1 MLGANLR
8 TQPICSGRTGARPR
22 GGLVLTWLLL
32 AVLGMIWAALL
43 FPSRSRSP
51 KSSVEDFEQR
61 MNLLAEANRAAP
73 GRWVLM
79 PRKGQRF
86 MGPERERAR
95 VRRRRRQVF
104 MVLLEA
110 TGLTLIMGIFPPFRI
125 MLWVTAVLVFVLL
138 VYMATLVRLRAEEQE
153 RARTHRTA
161 AYERV
166 AYAPGNGYGN
176 GNGHAARYARSGNGN
191 GNGHQRPQERADW
204 LESGLRLAD
213 DDVHVVVYRS
223 DEIDTSTLTSASH

>member
-1 MLGANLR
+1 
-8 TQPICSGRTGARPR
+8 
-22 GGLVLTWLLL
+22 VLTWLLL
-32 AVLGMIWAALL
+32 AVLGIIWAALL

-86 MGPERERAR
+86 MGPDRERAR

-125 MLWVTAVLVFVLL
+125 MLWGTALLTFVLL
-138 VYMATLVRLRAEEQE
+138 VYMATLVKLRAEEQE
-153 RARTHRTA
+153 RARWHRRA
-161 AYERV
+161 AHDRV
-166 AYAPGNGYGN
+166 AYASGYGNGYAAGNGNGSGNGYG
-176 GNGHAARYARSGNGN
+176 GGHANGDRARTAWSGNGN
-191 GNGHQRPQERADW
+191 GYGYQHEQERADW
-204 LESGLRLAD
+204 LESGLRLVD

>member
-1 MLGANLR
+1 
-8 TQPICSGRTGARPR
+8 
-22 GGLVLTWLLL
+22 VLTWLLL
-32 AVLGMIWAALL
+32 AVLGIIWAALL

-86 MGPERERAR
+86 MGPDRGQAR

-125 MLWVTAVLVFVLL
+125 MLWGTALLAVVLL
-138 VYMATLVRLRAEEQE
+138 VYMATLVKLRAEEQE
-153 RARTHRTA
+153 RARWHRRA
-161 AYERV
+161 AYGAV
-166 AYAPGNGYGN
+166 AYTSGYGYGYAAPNGNGY
-176 GNGHAARYARSGNGN
+176 AAGNGN
-191 GNGHQRPQERADW
+191 GNGHAYQHEQERADW
-204 LESGLRLAD
+204 LESGLRLVD

-223 DEIDTSTLTSASH
+223 DEIDISTLTSASH

>member
-1 MLGANLR
+1 
-8 TQPICSGRTGARPR
+8 
-22 GGLVLTWLLL
+22 VVTWLLL
-32 AVLGMIWAALL
+32 ALLGIIWAALL

-51 KSSVEDFEQR
+51 KSSVEEFEQR
-61 MNLLAEANRAAP
+61 MNLLAEANKAAP

-86 MGPERERAR
+86 MGPDRGQAR

-125 MLWVTAVLVFVLL
+125 MLWVTAILVFVLL
-138 VYMATLVRLRAEEQE
+138 VYMAALVRLRAEEL
-153 RARTHRTA
+153 
-161 AYERV
+161 ERV
-166 AYAPGNGYGN
+166 RTQMRVARSHGYTDDYGYRWPPQTRSSYPVPAYAS
-176 GNGHAARYARSGNGN
+176 GHGNGN
-191 GNGHQRPQERADW
+191 GNGHARRDGSSRNGHQRVDARADW
-204 LESGLRLAD
+204 LESGLRLVD

-223 DEIDTSTLTSASH
+223 DEIDTSSLTSASR

>member
-1 MLGANLR
+1 
-8 TQPICSGRTGARPR
+8 
-22 GGLVLTWLLL
+22 LTWLLL

-51 KSSVEDFEQR
+51 KSSVEEFEQK

-110 TGLTLIMGIFPPFRI
+110 SGLTLIIGIFPPFRS
-125 MLWVTAVLVFVLL
+125 MLWVTALLVLVLL
-138 VYMATLVRLRAEEQE
+138 VYMSTLVRLRAEDQQ
-153 RARTHRTA
+153 RARMRRTA
-161 AYERV
+161 AYRP
-166 AYAPGNGYGN
+166 AGYWPGYGNGYGN
-176 GNGHAARYARSGNGN
+176 GYANGHGNGYARAATN
-191 GNGHQRPQERADW
+191 GNGHRRVDARADW
-204 LESGLRLAD
+204 LESGLRLVD

-223 DEIDTSTLTSASH
+223 DEIDTSSLTSTPG

>member
-1 MLGANLR
+1 
-8 TQPICSGRTGARPR
+8 
-22 GGLVLTWLLL
+22 VLTWLLL
-32 AVLGMIWAALL
+32 AVLGIIWAALL
-43 FPSRSRSP
+43 IPSRSRSP

-86 MGPERERAR
+86 MGADRERAR

-104 MVLLEA
+104 MVLLES

-125 MLWVTAVLVFVLL
+125 MLGVTVFLVFVLL
-138 VYMATLVRLRAEEQE
+138 VYMATLVKLRAEELE
-153 RARTHRTA
+153 RAQIERMA
-161 AYERV
+161 ARIHTSTGRYYTDEYGYRWPAEQSSQP
-166 AYAPGNGYGN
+166 AYHASSYGN
-176 GNGHAARYARSGNGN
+176 GNGNGN
-191 GNGHQRPQERADW
+191 GNGHGRLDPHADW
-204 LESGLRLAD
+204 LESGLRLVD

-223 DEIDTSTLTSASH
+223 DEIDVSGVTPASR

>member
-1 MLGANLR
+1 
-8 TQPICSGRTGARPR
+8 
-22 GGLVLTWLLL
+22 VLTWLLL
-32 AVLGMIWAALL
+32 AALGIIWAALL
-43 FPSRSRSP
+43 IPSRSRSP

-86 MGPERERAR
+86 MGADRERAR

-104 MVLLEA
+104 MVLLES

-125 MLWVTAVLVFVLL
+125 MLGVTIVLVFVLL
-138 VYMATLVRLRAEEQE
+138 VYMATLVKLRAEEVE
-153 RARTHRTA
+153 RSRLERMALNGHGAKGRFYTDEYGYRWPTSQSSQP
-161 AYERV
+161 AYHASSYR
-166 AYAPGNGYGN
+166 N
-176 GNGHAARYARSGNGN
+176 GNGDGNGN
-191 GNGHQRPQERADW
+191 GNGHGQLDPHVDW
-204 LESGLRLAD
+204 LESGLRLVD

-223 DEIDTSTLTSASH
+223 DEIDVSGVTPASR

>member
-1 MLGANLR
+1 M
-8 TQPICSGRTGARPR
+8 
-22 GGLVLTWLLL
+22 LTWLLL
-32 AVLGMIWAALL
+32 AVLGIIWAALL

-51 KSSVEDFEQR
+51 KSSVEEFEQK

-86 MGPERERAR
+86 MGPDRGRAR

-110 TGLTLIMGIFPPFRI
+110 TGLTFIMGLFPPFRV
-125 MLWVTAVLVFVLL
+125 MLGVTAFLAFVLL
-138 VYMATLVRLRAEEQE
+138 VYMAVLVRLRAEELE
-153 RARTHRTA
+153 RTRMQRFAAGDGSNGHGYTDDYGYAWPARPRS
-161 AYERV
+161 YEP
-166 AYAPGNGYGN
+166 ASGSGYGN
-176 GNGHAARYARSGNGN
+176 GNGKRRAAAVQYGNGN
-191 GNGHQRPQERADW
+191 GYGKGHQRLDARVDW
-204 LESGLRLAD
+204 LESGLRLVD

-223 DEIDTSTLTSASH
+223 DEIDTSSLTPASAE